1 MSQKPPFVIP
11 TIDVVKLLNKE
22 YFYDLKRKFLSLDFV
37 FEDQE
42 LFEDFMH
49 NPESNLIEDKVT
61 IRDYEYE
68 GSEEVEGVDKN
79 GVSGISGGKGTRS
92 GYKEV
97 VFDFYTDYIIPG
109 LDKGKKT
116 YLLGIKK
123 SLVNADKFKEHILI
137 GFFSEKKIEIRT
149 ALEKITE
156 IKEFKKRG
164 LSTHLENCLNSILD
178 KIYSLEKIHLPS
190 QKINLS
196 LNKAEALLLFHALY
210 EKDIFTKTTS
220 KTELGRFIDLHVTY
234 RKLNKDNNIK
244 KAYDSTFGLIP
255 SKKEGVKG
263 QPISNELRQRLDKI
277 EEGLFD
283 FLDK

>member
-79 GVSGISGGKGTRS
+79 GVSGISDGKGTRS

-156 IKEFKKRG
+156 IQEFEKRG
-164 LSTHLENCLNSILD
+164 FNTELENNLYQILSQINSCEQMYFPID
-178 KIYSLEKIHLPS
+178 KIHLDLDKV
-190 QKINLS
+190 QVLF
-196 LNKAEALLLFHALY
+196 LFHAL
-210 EKDIFTKTTS
+210 TTS
-220 KTELGRFIDLHVTY
+220 GIIKGLSSAKLYMLVEKYFTY
-234 RKLNKDNNIK
+234 GKNSLPISAAYKAIADYFPSEKQSKARKKI
-244 KAYDSTFGLIP
+244 
-255 SKKEGVKG
+255 SKKTFDD
-263 QPISNELRQRLDKI
+263 LDTKFNT
-277 EEGLFD
+277 LFD
-283 FLDK
+283 FLKE